1 MIQSAGYAIIDN
13 VAGTVLCVRAYAN
26 WDFPKG
32 QLEKGESHAEAAS
45 REVLE
50 ETTLAIGVDY
60 IDIGLEPVAITYG
73 SGKRA
78 KTATYFLA
86 DRLGHQQ
93 PYLPVN
99 QELGKPE
106 NDEFRWVPF
115 SEVSALMS
123 PRLQP
128 VVQRLLEWVGGSK

>member
-32 QLEKGESHAEAAS
+32 QLEKGETHAQAAR

-50 ETTLAIGVDY
+50 ETTLASGIDY
-60 IDIGLEPVAITYG
+60 VDIGLAPTAITYG

-99 QELGKPE
+99 PELGKPE

-115 SEVSALMS
+115 AELSGLMA

-128 VVQRLLEWVGGSK
+128 VVRRLLEWVGGIR